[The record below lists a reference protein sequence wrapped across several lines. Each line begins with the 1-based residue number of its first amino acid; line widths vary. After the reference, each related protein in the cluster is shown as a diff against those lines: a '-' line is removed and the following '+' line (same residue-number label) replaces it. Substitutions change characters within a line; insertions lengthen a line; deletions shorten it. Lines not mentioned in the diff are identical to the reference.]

1 MKTQKI
7 YSVITTLIII
17 GFGIWIYSLKKEL
30 KETEEV
36 LQQCSERY
44 YESIGK

>member
-1 MKTQKI
+1 MKTLKI
-7 YSVITTLIII
+7 YSVIATLIII
-17 GFGIWIYSLKKEL
+17 AFSFWIYSLKKEL

-44 YESIGK
+44 YEAIGK

>member
-17 GFGIWIYSLKKEL
+17 GLGIWIYSLKKEL
-30 KETEEV
+30 KETKEV

-44 YESIGK
+44 YEAIEK

>member
-17 GFGIWIYSLKKEL
+17 VFSIWIYSLKKEL

-36 LQQCSERY
+36 LQQFSDRY
-44 YESIGK
+44 YEAVGK